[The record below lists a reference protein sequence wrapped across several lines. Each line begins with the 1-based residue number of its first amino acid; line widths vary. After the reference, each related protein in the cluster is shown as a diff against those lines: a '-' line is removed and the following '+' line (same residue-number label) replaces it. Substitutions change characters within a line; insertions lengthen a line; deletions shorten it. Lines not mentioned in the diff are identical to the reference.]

1 MKRAISLTLLSVFI
15 ATTCSRAGKEAGAKK
30 TIEPQQVETAK
41 CAVDGMLMNK
51 ADMLAFSYKE
61 KTYYVCG
68 EEEKKMFLKNP
79 DKYLKKTR

>member
-1 MKRAISLTLLSVFI
+1 MKKALSLTLLSIFI
-15 ATTCSRAGKEAGAKK
+15 AVACSRAGTETGANK
-30 TIEPQQVETAK
+30 TIEPQRVETAK

-79 DKYLKKTR
+79 DKYLKKAH